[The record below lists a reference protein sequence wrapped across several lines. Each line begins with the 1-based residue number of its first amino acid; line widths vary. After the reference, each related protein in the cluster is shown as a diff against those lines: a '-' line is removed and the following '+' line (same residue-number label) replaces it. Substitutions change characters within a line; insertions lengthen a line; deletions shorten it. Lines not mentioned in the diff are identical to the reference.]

1 MPTISFEINRK
12 CFGVIRAPG
21 VQITTI
27 SNRINNNDI
36 SFNTYSYNEL
46 QMRRKAEVLQYKNG
60 NTIVVSN
67 KKILYSDI
75 SNTKGGLKYSQATI
89 NQIISQ
95 RATNE
100 DQCSTVIKSL
110 STNSGIRGDFK
121 TLLYYNPSIPL
132 IDLKRH
138 L

>member
-27 SNRINNNDI
+27 ENRITNDDI

-100 DQCSTVIKSL
+100 DQCPSVIKSL